1 MMILLKKTWG
11 VVLTFQ
17 RRRTEKQTATSS
29 WFSLTGRRLVGPS
42 TSLRQF
48 WPASEE
54 PWQKLREKVH
64 RSCNFVFVLD
74 ILLKQT
80 TFKFQSFALTP
91 NFGSGYDEIHDEG
104 RQPVAVNV
112 AVSTLQTYRI
122 PM

>member
-1 MMILLKKTWG
+1 M
-11 VVLTFQ
+11 
-17 RRRTEKQTATSS
+17 SS
-29 WFSLTGRRLVGPS
+29 WFSLTVRRLVGPS

-54 PWQKLREKVH
+54 PWQKLRENFYH
-64 RSCNFVFVLD
+64 SCNFVLD

-80 TFKFQSFALTP
+80 TFKFQSLALTP

-122 PM
+122 PT